1 MAKRN
6 DKYKPRSDG
15 RYYTHVSTG
24 KYDENGRPIRISL
37 YAKSSKELEEKVAEA
52 RYLLKTEQYVI
63 EPEDITVYDYAE
75 KWIRTYKSVKELNTN
90 RMYMESLK
98 YVVGLAIGEIK
109 MSKLLSSDIQE
120 MITDHKDHYRTCEI
134 ARMFMYQVI
143 RRAVKDGILRNDIC
157 DNITLPSKPRTE
169 KRALYEIEK
178 KAVFSA
184 ELSNADRALVYILYG
199 CGLRRQEVLALRI
212 EDVDLKKKLISVRN
226 VIVFDGNRS
235 VWKAIP
241 KSQDGQRSVPI
252 PDDLIFA
259 ISRYIHN
266 VSTNASIGP
275 KDGPVLL
282 FTTNGGMVTK
292 SSFRVTW
299 KRIIRE
305 INQAVSTKQAPNPV
319 NGLTAHIFR
328 HNYATMLY
336 YSGISILKAA
346 DLMGHSDIKLIMEV
360 YAHLDEEKE
369 QAVDKINEVIRAVL

>member
-98 YVVGLAIGEIK
+98 YVVGPAIGEIK

-120 MITDHKDHYRTCEI
+120 MITNHKDHYRTCEI
-134 ARMFMYQVI
+134 ARMFMHQVV

-157 DNITLPSKPRTE
+157 DDITLPSKPRTE

-199 CGLRRQEVLALRI
+199 CGLHR
-212 EDVDLKKKLISVRN
+212 
-226 VIVFDGNRS
+226 
-235 VWKAIP
+235 
-241 KSQDGQRSVPI
+241 
-252 PDDLIFA
+252 
-259 ISRYIHN
+259 
-266 VSTNASIGP
+266 
-275 KDGPVLL
+275 
-282 FTTNGGMVTK
+282 
-292 SSFRVTW
+292 
-299 KRIIRE
+299 
-305 INQAVSTKQAPNPV
+305 
-319 NGLTAHIFR
+319 
-328 HNYATMLY
+328 
-336 YSGISILKAA
+336 
-346 DLMGHSDIKLIMEV
+346 
-360 YAHLDEEKE
+360 
-369 QAVDKINEVIRAVL
+369 